1 MGQRVGITKG
11 DISKLNR
18 LYNCTG
24 KYYVGD
30 DLEGKKFLL
39 GSYYKSGVNS
49 TSDFD
54 EELDFRS
61 DKQKIG
67 VTSKR
72 YRKKG
77 ISGVE
82 DISLVWEGN
91 NNEGSL
97 NSGSHNITKYEIM
110 RLKEVEKHKAY
121 LHEELVGTN
130 RSASSEEF
138 GRYSSENTTG
148 PIAHQKRRN
157 GRDSERS
164 SDKFATYFE
173 SNHSDTVPTK
183 TTTGKVTSISEK
195 ELHEYEMR
203 EKRETPG
210 LKSQR
215 DGNTETTDQQSNENH
230 GSFAPQKILPELLK
244 GVLNNDNDRPIVI
257 QFAIYQPIVYKSSN
271 QSESST
277 DDKKDTSTLDEE
289 NGKEYRSTVDERR
302 AYEARNSEIK
312 GDSTDSRRKAKPA
325 KSFQTE
331 QQFSHEHEDSSRVSN
346 KNTFSGSST
355 KRQHGN
361 GDRTDVRHFN
371 DGDSRP
377 REQKL
382 EYNRQTEYEY
392 DPRINPTHLSEDHYP
407 EHQTEYVPLSD
418 DHEITVSRKEYFV
431 PPHDSH
437 VNGQELRVSQTSYKI
452 ESKNPRNPKI
462 DISLPTGHLSQS
474 EERVKSTEVD
484 KFASSD
490 VQRPEPSYSHEGKE
504 YTPHSSEK
512 AYIQSHKS
520 FHKENGYES
529 SSLIHLSQGK
539 RAKSNN
545 ERENNNNFPNQRN
558 DQNLSD
564 NHREEETLR
573 QQPPLE
579 LKQEHHAFSH
589 DSQHSHY
596 KAFDDIA
603 PDFHEPVD
611 DELSQPTTSR
621 TQILDAE
628 KEEDIHKV
636 IVYPTS
642 RSGEVVGNL
651 ESHKTVRNDEESY
664 VYDSKSSDTVS
675 RTPSSTREIIREET
689 LDETPFRDITEGSS
703 PNKNKPFDG
712 SRRNNDRENEPISAK
727 KPSRIRNEEV
737 LSLNTRIQEAQILGT
752 EKTLVVEKKRSR
764 PDIVIEEDLSSEL
777 DIGERRKK
785 VGNMDQK
792 SDDTLKIGYTKR
804 PDPELPNRK
813 VSTRNKNQIRS
824 MSNTKSTVVRK
835 KAPDTRIEAEE
846 QQEMY
851 DEEDLISKPQTSKLN
866 LNPRQALPLKTS
878 VNMGRKTF

>member
-67 VTSKR
+67 VTSKG

-82 DISLVWEGN
+82 DNSLVWEGN
-91 NNEGSL
+91 TNEGSH

-110 RLKEVEKHKAY
+110 RLNEVEKHKAY

-148 PIAHQKRRN
+148 PIDHQKRIN
-157 GRDSERS
+157 GSDSERT
-164 SDKFATYFE
+164 SDKFASYFKT
-173 SNHSDTVPTK
+173 NHSDTIPTK
-183 TTTGKVTSISEK
+183 TTTGKVTSEK

-215 DGNTETTDQQSNENH
+215 DGNVETTDQQSNDHH

-271 QSESST
+271 QSESSM
-277 DDKKDTSTLDEE
+277 DDRKDMSTLDEE
-289 NGKEYRSTVDERR
+289 NGKEYSRTVDERR

-312 GDSTDSRRKAKPA
+312 GDSTDNRRKAKPV

-331 QQFSHEHEDSSRVSN
+331 QQFSQEHEDSSRVSN
-346 KNTFSGSST
+346 KNTFSGPST

-361 GDRTDVRHFN
+361 DDRTDVRYFN
-371 DGDSRP
+371 DGESRP

-382 EYNRQTEYEY
+382 EYNRQTDYEY
-392 DPRINPTHLSEDHYP
+392 DPRISPTHSSEEHYP
-407 EHQTEYVPLSD
+407 EHQTEYIPLSD
-418 DHEITVSRKEYFV
+418 DHEITVSRKEYTV
-431 PPHDSH
+431 SPYDSH

-462 DISLPTGHLSQS
+462 DISLPAGHLSQS
-474 EERVKSTEVD
+474 EVRVKSTEVD
-484 KFASSD
+484 KITSSD
-490 VQRPEPSYSHEGKE
+490 VQRPESSYSHEEKE

-512 AYIQSHKS
+512 FNIQSHKS

-529 SSLIHLSQGK
+529 SSLIHLSQG
-539 RAKSNN
+539 RGAKSTN
-545 ERENNNNFPNQRN
+545 ERENNNNFPNQHN

-564 NHREEETLR
+564 NHREEETLT

-579 LKQEHHAFSH
+579 LKQDHHAPSH
-589 DSQHSHY
+589 DSQHGHY

-611 DELSQPTTSR
+611 DQLSQPTTSR
-621 TQILDAE
+621 TQVLDAE

-636 IVYPTS
+636 IGYPTS

-651 ESHKTVRNDEESY
+651 GSHITVRNGEESY

-675 RTPSSTREIIREET
+675 RAPSRTRENIREET
-689 LDETPFRDITEGSS
+689 LDETPFRDRTEDSS

-737 LSLNTRIQEAQILGT
+737 LSLNTRIQETQIQGT
-752 EKTLVVEKKRSR
+752 EKALVGEKKRSR

-785 VGNMDQK
+785 AGSMDQK
-792 SDDTLKIGYTKR
+792 LDDTLKIGYTKR

-813 VSTRNKNQIRS
+813 VGIRNKNRIQS

-835 KAPDTRIEAEE
+835 KGPDTRIEPEE
-846 QQEMY
+846 QQELY

>member
-67 VTSKR
+67 VTSKG

-91 NNEGSL
+91 TNEGSH

-110 RLKEVEKHKAY
+110 RLKEVEKHKAD

-130 RSASSEEF
+130 RSTSSQEF

-148 PIAHQKRRN
+148 PIAHQKRII
-157 GRDSERS
+157 GSDSERS
-164 SDKFATYFE
+164 SDKFASYFE

-183 TTTGKVTSISEK
+183 TTTGKVTSEK

-210 LKSQR
+210 LKSPR
-215 DGNTETTDQQSNENH
+215 DGNTETTDQQSNEHH

-271 QSESST
+271 QSESSV
-277 DDKKDTSTLDEE
+277 DDRKDVSTLDEE
-289 NGKEYRSTVDERR
+289 NGKEYRSTIDERR

-312 GDSTDSRRKAKPA
+312 GDSTDSRRKAKPV

-331 QQFSHEHEDSSRVSN
+331 QKFSHEHEDSSRVSN
-346 KNTFSGSST
+346 KNTFSGPST

-361 GDRTDVRHFN
+361 DDRTDVRHFN
-371 DGDSRP
+371 DGESRP

-392 DPRINPTHLSEDHYP
+392 DPCTPTHLSEDHYP

-418 DHEITVSRKEYFV
+418 DHEITVSRKEYTV

-462 DISLPTGHLSQS
+462 DISLPAGHLSQS
-474 EERVKSTEVD
+474 EVHVKSTEVD
-484 KFASSD
+484 KFTSSD

-512 AYIQSHKS
+512 AYIQSHTS

-539 RAKSNN
+539 RAKSTN

-564 NHREEETLR
+564 NHREEETLT

-579 LKQEHHAFSH
+579 LKQDHHEFSH
-589 DSQHSHY
+589 DSHQSHY

-611 DELSQPTTSR
+611 DQLSQPTTSR

-636 IVYPTS
+636 IGYPTS

-675 RTPSSTREIIREET
+675 RTPPSTRANIREET
-689 LDETPFRDITEGSS
+689 LDETPFKDITEGSS

-785 VGNMDQK
+785 LGNMDQK

-813 VSTRNKNQIRS
+813 VSIRNKNRIQS

-835 KAPDTRIEAEE
+835 KAPDTRIEAED
-846 QQEMY
+846 QQELY

>member
-67 VTSKR
+67 VASKG

-91 NNEGSL
+91 TNEGSH
-97 NSGSHNITKYEIM
+97 NSGSHNITKYVIM

-121 LHEELVGTN
+121 LNEELVGTN

-138 GRYSSENTTG
+138 RRYSSENTTS
-148 PIAHQKRRN
+148 PIAHQRRIN
-157 GRDSERS
+157 GSDYERS
-164 SDKFATYFE
+164 SDKIASYFKT
-173 SNHSDTVPTK
+173 NHSDTVPTK
-183 TTTGKVTSISEK
+183 TTTGKVISEK

-271 QSESST
+271 QSESSM
-277 DDKKDTSTLDEE
+277 DDRKDMSTLDEE

-312 GDSTDSRRKAKPA
+312 EDSTDNRRKAKPV
-325 KSFQTE
+325 KSFQAE
-331 QQFSHEHEDSSRVSN
+331 QQFSQEHEDSSRVSN
-346 KNTFSGSST
+346 KNTFSGLSA

-361 GDRTDVRHFN
+361 DDRTDVRYFN
-371 DGDSRP
+371 DGESRS

-382 EYNRQTEYEY
+382 EYNRKTDYEY
-392 DPRINPTHLSEDHYP
+392 DPRISPTHLSEEHNP
-407 EHQTEYVPLSD
+407 EHQTEYIPLSD
-418 DHEITVSRKEYFV
+418 DHEITVSRKEYTV
-431 PPHDSH
+431 SPHDSH
-437 VNGQELRVSQTSYKI
+437 VNGQDLRVSQTSYKI

-462 DISLPTGHLSQS
+462 DISLPAGHLSQS
-474 EERVKSTEVD
+474 EVRVKSTEVD
-484 KFASSD
+484 KFTSSD
-490 VQRPEPSYSHEGKE
+490 IQRPEPSYSHEGKE
-504 YTPHSSEK
+504 YIPHSSEK

-539 RAKSNN
+539 GAKSTN
-545 ERENNNNFPNQRN
+545 ERENNNNFPNQHN

-564 NHREEETLR
+564 NHREEETLT

-579 LKQEHHAFSH
+579 LKQDHQAPSH

-611 DELSQPTTSR
+611 DQLSQPTTSR
-621 TQILDAE
+621 IQILDAE

-636 IVYPTS
+636 ISYPTS
-642 RSGEVVGNL
+642 RSGEVVGNI
-651 ESHKTVRNDEESY
+651 ESHKTVRNDEESN

-675 RTPSSTREIIREET
+675 RTPSSTRENIREET

-712 SRRNNDRENEPISAK
+712 SRRNKDSENESNSAK

-737 LSLNTRIQEAQILGT
+737 LSLNTRIQETQIRST
-752 EKTLVVEKKRSR
+752 EKTLVGERKRSR
-764 PDIVIEEDLSSEL
+764 PDIVIEEDSSSEL

-792 SDDTLKIGYTKR
+792 SDETLKIGYTKR
-804 PDPELPNRK
+804 PDPEFQNRK
-813 VSTRNKNQIRS
+813 VSIRNKNRIQS

-846 QQEMY
+846 QQELY